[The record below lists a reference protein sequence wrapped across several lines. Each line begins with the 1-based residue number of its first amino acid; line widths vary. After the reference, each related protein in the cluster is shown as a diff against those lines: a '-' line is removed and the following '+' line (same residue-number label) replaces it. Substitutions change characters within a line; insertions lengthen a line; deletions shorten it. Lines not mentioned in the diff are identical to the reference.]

1 MAECAS
7 REIRRK
13 ARPAPDIA
21 QSARGRCRNQT
32 TQVAAFEGGPSML
45 ASQPGNSKRPPRPH
59 DAPDR
64 GVAPRLA
71 SRLLAAS
78 LLFGALPAAAAEYRL
93 DVGDVIEISIARI
106 PILQRR
112 VPIQLDGTV
121 SFPLLGSMVVAG
133 LTPRQAEARIQSGL
147 ATKVYQA
154 NSVNGPSGDIVIQ
167 ADEVIATVVEYR
179 PIYVDGDVSRPGEFS
194 YRPRMTVRQAVALS
208 GGYDTLRYRAVNPI
222 LEGADL
228 RSDYESLWAD
238 LAKEQTHIT
247 RIRAELADKNDFDQ
261 TALTKLPLPRST
273 LAEILRVES
282 ETLHVRQGDR
292 QRQKA
297 FLQHAVKQG
306 NEQIAALTEQQTT
319 EQKGAQTDAEELQ
332 RSLDLYAKGTLTSPR
347 VTDARRAVL
356 LSSSRALQTT
366 VQLIQLKRQQGET
379 SRQLEQLDDVRHVEL
394 LRELQDSQVRLA
406 EIRAK
411 LQGVGDKL
419 AYTSL
424 LKSRVTRGNG
434 PKPEIAVIR
443 KNGDARERLASTEDT
458 ELQPGDVVEISL
470 RGGDTA
476 TAASD

>member
-1 MAECAS
+1 M
-7 REIRRK
+7 
-13 ARPAPDIA
+13 P
-21 QSARGRCRNQT
+21 
-32 TQVAAFEGGPSML
+32 
-45 ASQPGNSKRPPRPH
+45 ASQPGNNEPPPCLH

-71 SRLLAAS
+71 SRLLAAC

-106 PILQRR
+106 PMLQRR

-121 SFPLLGSMVVAG
+121 SFPLLGSVVVAG
-133 LTPRQAEARIQSGL
+133 LTPRQAEAKIQSGL
-147 ATKVYQA
+147 DNKVYQIG
-154 NSVNGPSGDIVIQ
+154 SVNGPGGDIVIQ

-179 PIYVDGDVSRPGEFS
+179 PIYVDGDVSRPGEFP

-222 LEGADL
+222 FEGADL

-238 LAKEQTHIT
+238 LAKEQAHVA
-247 RIRAELADKNDFDQ
+247 RIRAELAEKNEFDQ
-261 TALTKLPLPRST
+261 TALAKLPLPRST
-273 LAEILRVES
+273 LSEILGVES
-282 ETLHVRQGDR
+282 ETLRVRQENR

-297 FLQHAVKQG
+297 FLQRAVEQG
-306 NEQIAALTEQQTT
+306 NEQIAVLAEQKTT
-319 EQKGAQTDAEELQ
+319 EQKGAQADAQELQ
-332 RSLDLYAKGTLTSPR
+332 RSLDLYSKGTLTSPR

-366 VQLIQLKRQQGET
+366 VQLILLKRQQDET
-379 SRQLEQLDDVRHVEL
+379 SRQMEQFDDVRRVEL

-411 LQGVGDKL
+411 LQGVGYKL
-419 AYTSL
+419 EYTSL
-424 LKSRVTRGNG
+424 LKSRVARGNG

-443 KNGDARERLASTEDT
+443 KKGDARERLDMTEDT
-458 ELQPGDVVEISL
+458 ELQPGDVVEVSL

>member
-1 MAECAS
+1 M
-7 REIRRK
+7 
-13 ARPAPDIA
+13 PA
-21 QSARGRCRNQT
+21 G
-32 TQVAAFEGGPSML
+32 
-45 ASQPGNSKRPPRPH
+45 QPGSSESPSH
-59 DAPDR
+59 SDGAPDR

-78 LLFGALPAAAAEYRL
+78 LLLSGALPAAAAEYRL

-106 PILQRR
+106 PTLQRR
-112 VPIQLDGTV
+112 IPIQLDGTV
-121 SFPLLGSMVVAG
+121 SFPLLGSVIVAG
-133 LTPRQAEARIQSGL
+133 LTPRQAEVKIQSGL

-154 NSVNGPSGDIVIQ
+154 SNVNGPGGDIVIQ
-167 ADEVIATVVEYR
+167 ADEVSATVVEYR
-179 PIYVDGDVSRPGEFS
+179 PIYVDGDVSRPGEFA

-228 RSDYESLWAD
+228 RSDYESLWTD
-238 LAKEQTHIT
+238 LAKERAHIA

-261 TALTKLPLPRST
+261 TALTKVPLPRST
-273 LAEILRVES
+273 LSEILQVES
-282 ETLHVRQGDR
+282 EALHVRQRDR

-297 FLQHAVKQG
+297 FLQSAVKQG
-306 NEQIAALTEQQTT
+306 NEQIAVLSEQRAT
-319 EQKGAQTDAEELQ
+319 EQKGVQADAEELQ
-332 RSLDLYAKGTLTSPR
+332 RSLDLYSKGTLTSPR

-356 LSSSRALQTT
+356 LSSSRALQTN
-366 VQLIQLKRQQGET
+366 VQLIQLKRQQDEI
-379 SRQLEQLDDVRHVEL
+379 SRQLEQLDDVRRVEL

-419 AYTSL
+419 EYTSL
-424 LKSRVTRGNG
+424 LKSRVARGNG
-434 PKPEIAVIR
+434 SKAEIAVIR
-443 KNGDARERLASTEDT
+443 KSGDARERLETTEDT

-470 RGGDTA
+470 RGGGTA

>member
-1 MAECAS
+1 MPAS
-7 REIRRK
+7 R
-13 ARPAPDIA
+13 P
-21 QSARGRCRNQT
+21 RNN
-32 TQVAAFEGGPSML
+32 ES
-45 ASQPGNSKRPPRPH
+45 PPHPH
-59 DAPDR
+59 DR
-64 GVAPRLA
+64 GVAPLRA
-71 SRLLAAS
+71 SQLLAAC
-78 LLFGALPAAAAEYRL
+78 LLFGTLPAAAAEYRL

-106 PILQRR
+106 PMLQRR

-121 SFPLLGSMVVAG
+121 SFPLLGSVVVAG
-133 LTPRQAEARIQSGL
+133 LTPRQAEAKIQSGL

-154 NSVNGPSGDIVIQ
+154 GSVNGPGGDVVIQ
-167 ADEVIATVVEYR
+167 ADEVIATVVEFR

-194 YRPRMTVRQAVALS
+194 YRPHMTVRQAVALS

-228 RSDYESLWAD
+228 RSDYEYLWAD
-238 LAKEQTHIT
+238 LAKEQSHIA

-282 ETLHVRQGDR
+282 ETLQVRQGDR
-292 QRQKA
+292 QRQRT
-297 FLQHAVKQG
+297 FLQRAVKQG

-319 EQKGAQTDAEELQ
+319 EQKGAQADAEELQ
-332 RSLDLYAKGTLTSPR
+332 RSLDLFSKGTLTSPR

-356 LSSSRALQTT
+356 LSSSRALQTA
-366 VQLIQLKRQQGET
+366 VQLIQLKRQQDET
-379 SRQLEQLDDVRHVEL
+379 SHQLEQLDDVRRVEL

-419 AYTSL
+419 EYTSL
-424 LKSRVTRGNG
+424 LKSRVARGHG

-443 KNGDARERLASTEDT
+443 KNGEARERLVATEDT

-476 TAASD
+476 TAAID

>member
-1 MAECAS
+1 M
-7 REIRRK
+7 
-13 ARPAPDIA
+13 P
-21 QSARGRCRNQT
+21 
-32 TQVAAFEGGPSML
+32 
-45 ASQPGNSKRPPRPH
+45 ASQPRNNEPPPRLH
-59 DAPDR
+59 DAADR

-71 SRLLAAS
+71 SRLLAAC
-78 LLFGALPAAAAEYRL
+78 LLFGALPAFAAEYRL

-106 PILQRR
+106 PMLQRR

-121 SFPLLGSMVVAG
+121 SFPLLGSVVVAG
-133 LTPRQAEARIQSGL
+133 LTPRQAEAKIQSGL

-154 NSVNGPSGDIVIQ
+154 TSVNGPAGDIVIQ

-179 PIYVDGDVSRPGEFS
+179 PIYVDGDVSRPGEFP

-208 GGYDTLRYRAVNPI
+208 GGLDTLRYRALNPI

-228 RSDYESLWAD
+228 RSDYESLSAD
-238 LAKEQTHIT
+238 LAKEQAHVT

-292 QRQKA
+292 QRQRA
-297 FLQHAVKQG
+297 FLERAVKQG
-306 NEQIAALTEQQTT
+306 NEQIAVLTEQQTT
-319 EQKGAQTDAEELQ
+319 EQKGAQADAEELQ

-356 LSSSRALQTT
+356 LSSSRVLQTS
-366 VQLIQLKRQQGET
+366 VQVIQLKRQQGET
-379 SRQLEQLDDVRHVEL
+379 SRQLEQLDDVRRVEL

-419 AYTSL
+419 EYTSS
-424 LKSRVTRGNG
+424 LKSRMARRNG

-443 KNGDARERLASTEDT
+443 KNGDARERLDTTEDT

-470 RGGDTA
+470 RGGDTT
-476 TAASD
+476 TAAND